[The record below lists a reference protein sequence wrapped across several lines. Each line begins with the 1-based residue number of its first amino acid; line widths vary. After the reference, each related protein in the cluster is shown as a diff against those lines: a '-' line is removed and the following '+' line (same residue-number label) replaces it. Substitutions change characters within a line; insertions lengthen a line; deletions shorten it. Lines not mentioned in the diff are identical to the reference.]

1 MKVLIAGGG
10 TGGHLFPGIAI
21 AETLR
26 DMDERAAIAFAG
38 TEHGIEARVVP
49 REGYE
54 IKFIKAEGIAGK
66 PFLKKIKAV
75 CTLIYSLR
83 DALNILSSVRPDIV
97 VGVGGYASVSVVLA
111 ARIKNIPCL
120 ILEQNSIP
128 GSANRYLGKIV
139 DAVCVTYQ
147 ESMQF
152 FPEGRVFLTG
162 NPVRKMITTRSED
175 DSAEGLGLDK
185 EKFTVFVFGGSLGAR
200 SINNAVL
207 DSLNYLLD
215 IRQNIQ
221 FLHQTG
227 QNYAEK
233 VKDAY
238 RRLDFR
244 SVVVP
249 FIYNMAEAYA
259 AADIVVC
266 RAGATTLAELTLIG
280 KPAILVPY
288 PFAASDH
295 QTRNAMKLAD
305 MGAAKVIMERNLS
318 GEMLSASIRELYLDA
333 TKRKEMEQSARA
345 FGRSDAADRIIEI
358 MKSIVKKGKR

>member
-1 MKVLIAGGG
+1 MRVLIAGGG

-21 AETLR
+21 AEALR
-26 DMDERAAIAFAG
+26 EMDERAAIVFVG

-49 REGYE
+49 REGYD

-66 PFLKKIKAV
+66 PLFKKLKAI
-75 CTLIYSLR
+75 CTMLCSLR
-83 DALNILSSVRPDIV
+83 DAFSILRSVRPDIV
-97 VGVGGYASVSVVLA
+97 IGVGGYASVSVVLA
-111 ARIKNIPCL
+111 AYLKKIPCM
-120 ILEQNSIP
+120 IMEQNSVP
-128 GSANRYLGKIV
+128 GAANRYLARV
-139 DAVCVTYQ
+139 SDAICVTYQ

-152 FPEGRVFLTG
+152 FPENKVYLTG
-162 NPVRKMITTRSED
+162 NPVRKMIARHGEGI
-175 DSAEGLGLDK
+175 SAESLGLDQ
-185 EKFTVFVFGGSLGAR
+185 ERFTVFVFGGSLGAR
-200 SINNAVL
+200 SINKAVL

-227 QNYAEK
+227 QSDAEK
-233 VKDAY
+233 VGEAY

-244 SVVVP
+244 ASVVS
-249 FIYNMAEAYA
+249 FIYNMADAYA

-295 QTRNAMKLAD
+295 QTHNAMKLAD
-305 MGAAKVIMERNLS
+305 MGAARVIIERNLS
-318 GEMLSASIRELYLDA
+318 GELLSSSIRDLYLDVK
-333 TKRKEMEQSARA
+333 KRKEMEKSARA
-345 FGRSDAADRIIEI
+345 FGRHDAADRIIEI
-358 MKSIVKKGKR
+358 AKSISKKGRR